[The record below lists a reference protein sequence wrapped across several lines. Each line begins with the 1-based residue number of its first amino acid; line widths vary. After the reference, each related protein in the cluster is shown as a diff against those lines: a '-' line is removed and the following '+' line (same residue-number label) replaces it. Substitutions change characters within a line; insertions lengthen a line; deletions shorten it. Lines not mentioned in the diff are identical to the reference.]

1 MRKITLFFTLIVIVL
16 AGCGSTEIQIKDTYV
31 YSPVSHLKSK
41 YPVSAALTGGY
52 TSDKVILKDDILEI
66 CKTELESLKLFSAVG
81 IKTTPG
87 YDVVIEMAFTDVEIE
102 GKPGMALNINMKQL
116 PEKKL
121 IYKTKYISAGEEES
135 FTTSEDFAELL
146 KLVITQFTTDIDA
159 KFAAYAREGNLP
171 VNISGK
177 EVICAVFEFED
188 SVENEK
194 YGNAVSG
201 IMMAN
206 LTKTDNI
213 KIVERSRIQK
223 AVKELELQTS
233 GLSDSGTAKEVG
245 KFLNADVLI
254 FGNVSKIKE
263 KYHIVIHVVDVKL
276 GQVVLSKDLV
286 TDDPDKFDEVIQH
299 QANYVAQFIS
309 K

>member
-245 KFLNADVLI
+245 KFLNADFLI

>member
-1 MRKITLFFTLIVIVL
+1 MRNIILFFTSLVIIL
-16 AGCGSTEIQIKDTYV
+16 AGCGGTEIQIKDTYV
-31 YSPVSHLKSK
+31 YSPESHLKNK
-41 YPVSAALTGGY
+41 YPISAALTGGY
-52 TSDKVILKDDILEI
+52 TSTKVTLKDDILEI
-66 CKTELESLKLFSAVG
+66 CKTELDSRKIFSAVG
-81 IKTTPG
+81 TKTIPG
-87 YDVVIEMAFTDVEIE
+87 YDVVIDLAFSDVEIE
-102 GKPGMALNINMKQL
+102 GKPGLALSINMKQL

-121 IYKTKYISAGEEES
+121 IYKNKYLSAGEERS
-135 FTTSEDFAELL
+135 FKTSEDFAELL
-146 KLVITQFTTDIDA
+146 KKVITQFTTDIDA

-206 LTKTDNI
+206 LTKTDNV
-213 KIVERSRIQK
+213 KIVERGRIQK

-245 KFLNADVLI
+245 KFLNADFLI
-254 FGNVSKIKE
+254 FGNISKIKE

-276 GQVVLSKDLV
+276 GQIVLSKDIV